1 MSDVLSQS
9 QIDELLKNLN
19 NADSSTLED
28 MSDSLSEKKVRSYDF
43 KAPKKFTKEQL
54 KSIGNI
60 YESYSRSLSSYL
72 TSITR
77 FYCKVEVLQIEEQ
90 HFYEYSNAL
99 PDYTMMGNIDLSFNS
114 NDDILDTKCM
124 IQFSNAITFSLID
137 RMLGGYGKNMDI
149 SRNFT
154 DIEIR
159 IMRNVFNKMAFFF
172 QDIFS
177 PFLNVTA
184 SLSEIETN
192 ARVNQ
197 PIYADEVIVL
207 ATLEIEYNDVKNIV
221 TIAVP
226 AITMEAVVSKDT
238 AGNPNMTRHVNTAR
252 EKECREGIIKRISRS
267 DFKIEAMLAETDVNL
282 REILSLHTNDVLLLN
297 VPIDHNISLVVNN
310 EKLFDGKLGIVNH
323 KKAIKICNVYDTRR
337 SK

>member
-19 NADSSTLED
+19 NADTQTLED
-28 MSDSLSEKKVRSYDF
+28 MSDSLSEKKVRNYDF

-60 YESYSRSLSSYL
+60 YESYSRMFSSYL

-90 HFYEYSNAL
+90 RFYEYSNAL
-99 PDYTMMGNIDLSFNS
+99 PDYTMMGNVDLSFREK
-114 NDDILDTKCM
+114 DDIMDTKCM
-124 IQFSNAITFSLID
+124 IQFSNSVTYSLID
-137 RMLGGYGKNMDI
+137 RLLGGYGRNMDI

-159 IMRNVFNKMAFFF
+159 IMRNVLKKMAGFF
-172 QDIFS
+172 QEVFS
-177 PFLNVTA
+177 PYIDLT
-184 SLSEIETN
+184 SELSDIETN

-207 ATLEIEYNDVKNIV
+207 ATLEVEYNDVKNVV

-226 AITMEAVVSKDT
+226 AITMESVLAKESS
-238 AGNPNMTRHVNTAR
+238 GNPNRVRRTDSAR
-252 EKECREGIIKRISRS
+252 EKECREGIIKKISRS
-267 DFKIEAMLAETDVNL
+267 DFKIEALLAETHVELN
-282 REILSLHTNDVLLLN
+282 EILSLHTNDVLLLN
-297 VPIDHNISLVVNN
+297 VPIDQNISLMVNN
-310 EKLFDGKLGIVNH
+310 ERLFDGKLGIINH
-323 KKAIKICNVYDTRR
+323 KKAIKICNVYNTRR
-337 SK
+337 

>member
-19 NADSSTLED
+19 NADSQTLED
-28 MSDSLSEKKVRSYDF
+28 MSDSLSEKKVRNYDF

-60 YESYSRSLSSYL
+60 YESYSRMFSSYL

-90 HFYEYSNAL
+90 RFYEYSNAL
-99 PDYTMMGNIDLSFNS
+99 PDYTMMGNIDLSFNER
-114 NDDILDTKCM
+114 DDVMDTKCM
-124 IQFSNAITFSLID
+124 IQFSNSITYSLID
-137 RMLGGYGKNMDI
+137 RMLGGYGRNMDI

-159 IMRNVFNKMAFFF
+159 IMRNVFNKMAGFF
-172 QDIFS
+172 QEVFS
-177 PFLNVTA
+177 PYIDVTS
-184 SLSEIETN
+184 SLSDIETN

-207 ATLEIEYNDVKNIV
+207 ATLDVEYNDVKNVV

-226 AITMEAVVSKDT
+226 AITMESVLSKET
-238 AGNPNMTRHVNTAR
+238 GNANKLKRADSAK

-267 DFKIEAMLAETDVNL
+267 DFKIEAMLAETHVELN
-282 REILSLHTNDVLLLN
+282 EILSLHTNDVLLLN
-297 VPIDHNISLVVNN
+297 VPIDRNISLMVNN
-310 EKLFDGKLGIVNH
+310 EKLFDGKLGIANH
-323 KKAIKICNVYDTRR
+323 KKAIKICNVFNTRR
-337 SK
+337 

>member
-19 NADSSTLED
+19 NADTQTLED
-28 MSDSLSEKKVRSYDF
+28 MSDSLSEKKVRNYDF

-60 YESYSRSLSSYL
+60 YESYSRMFSSYL

-90 HFYEYSNAL
+90 RFYEYSNAL
-99 PDYTMMGNIDLSFNS
+99 PDYTMMGNIDLSFKEK
-114 NDDILDTKCM
+114 DDIMDTKCM
-124 IQFSNAITFSLID
+124 IQFSNPVTYSLID
-137 RMLGGYGKNMDI
+137 RLLGGYGKNLDI

-159 IMRNVFNKMAFFF
+159 IMRNVFRKMAGFF
-172 QDIFS
+172 QEVFS
-177 PFLNVTA
+177 PYIDLT
-184 SLSEIETN
+184 SELSDIETN

-207 ATLEIEYNDVKNIV
+207 ATLEVEYNDVKNIV

-226 AITMEAVVSKDT
+226 AITMESVLAKES
-238 AGNPNMTRHVNTAR
+238 AGNVNRVRRTDSAR
-252 EKECREGIIKRISRS
+252 EKECREGIIKKISRS
-267 DFKIEAMLAETDVNL
+267 DFKIEALLAETHVNL
-282 REILSLHTNDVLLLN
+282 NEILSLHTNDVLLLN
-297 VPIDHNISLVVNN
+297 VPIDRNISLVVNN
-310 EKLFDGKLGIVNH
+310 EKLFDGKLGTVNH
-323 KKAIKICNVYDTRR
+323 KKAIKICNVYNTRR
-337 SK
+337 

>member
-19 NADSSTLED
+19 NADTQTLED
-28 MSDSLSEKKVRSYDF
+28 MSDSLSEKKVRNYDF

-60 YESYSRSLSSYL
+60 YESYSRMFSSYL

-90 HFYEYSNAL
+90 RFYEYSNAL
-99 PDYTMMGNIDLSFNS
+99 PDYTMMGNIDLSFKEKDN
-114 NDDILDTKCM
+114 IMDTKCM
-124 IQFSNAITFSLID
+124 IQFSNPVTYSLID
-137 RMLGGYGKNMDI
+137 RLLGGYGKNMDI

-159 IMRNVFNKMAFFF
+159 IMRNVFRKMAGFF
-172 QDIFS
+172 QEVFS
-177 PFLNVTA
+177 PYIDLT
-184 SLSEIETN
+184 SELSDIETN

-207 ATLEIEYNDVKNIV
+207 ATLEVEYNDVKNIV

-226 AITMEAVVSKDT
+226 AITMESVLAKES
-238 AGNPNMTRHVNTAR
+238 AGNGNRIRRTDSAR
-252 EKECREGIIKRISRS
+252 EKECREGIIKKISRS
-267 DFKIEAMLAETDVNL
+267 DFKIEALLAETHVNL
-282 REILSLHTNDVLLLN
+282 NEILSLHTNDVLLLN
-297 VPIDHNISLVVNN
+297 VPIDRNISLVVNN
-310 EKLFDGKLGIVNH
+310 EKLFDGKLGTVNH
-323 KKAIKICNVYDTRR
+323 KKAIKICNVYNTRR
-337 SK
+337 

>member
-19 NADSSTLED
+19 NADTQTLED
-28 MSDSLSEKKVRSYDF
+28 MSDSLSEKKVRNYDF

-60 YESYSRSLSSYL
+60 YESYSRIFSSYL

-90 HFYEYSNAL
+90 RFYEYSNAL
-99 PDYTMMGNIDLSFNS
+99 PDYTMMGNVDLSFNEK
-114 NDDILDTKCM
+114 DDILDTKCM
-124 IQFSNAITFSLID
+124 IQFSNAISFSLID
-137 RMLGGYGKNMDI
+137 RLLGGYGKNMDI

-159 IMRNVFNKMAFFF
+159 IMRNVLNKMAGFF
-172 QDIFS
+172 QEVFS
-177 PFLNVTA
+177 PYIDVTSA
-184 SLSEIETN
+184 LSDIETN

-207 ATLEIEYNDVKNIV
+207 ATLQVEYNDVKNVV

-226 AITMEAVVSKDT
+226 AITMESVLAKAS
-238 AGNPNMTRHVNTAR
+238 AGNPNMMKRTDSAR

-267 DFKIEAMLAETDVNL
+267 DFKIEAMLAETQVNL
-282 REILSLHTNDVLLLN
+282 NEILSLHTNDVLLLN
-297 VPIDHNISLVVNN
+297 VPIDRNISLIVNN
-310 EKLFDGKLGIVNH
+310 EKLFDGKLGIMNH
-323 KKAIKICNVYDTRR
+323 KKAIKICNVYNTRR
-337 SK
+337 

>member
-19 NADSSTLED
+19 NADTQTLED
-28 MSDSLSEKKVRSYDF
+28 MSDSLSEKKVRNYDF

-60 YESYSRSLSSYL
+60 YESYSRMFSSYL

-90 HFYEYSNAL
+90 RFYEYSNAL
-99 PDYTMMGNIDLSFNS
+99 PDYTMMGNIDLSFKEK
-114 NDDILDTKCM
+114 DDIMDTKCM
-124 IQFSNAITFSLID
+124 IQFSNPVTYSLID
-137 RMLGGYGKNMDI
+137 RLLGGYGKNLDI

-159 IMRNVFNKMAFFF
+159 IMRNVFKKMAGFF
-172 QDIFS
+172 QDVFS
-177 PFLNVTA
+177 PYIDLT
-184 SLSEIETN
+184 SELSDIETN

-207 ATLEIEYNDVKNIV
+207 ATLEVEYNDVKNIV

-226 AITMEAVVSKDT
+226 AITMESVLSKES
-238 AGNPNMTRHVNTAR
+238 AGNGNRIRRTDSAR
-252 EKECREGIIKRISRS
+252 EKECREGIIKKISRS
-267 DFKIEAMLAETDVNL
+267 DFKIEAMLAETHVNL
-282 REILSLHTNDVLLLN
+282 NEILSLHTNDVLLLN
-297 VPIDHNISLVVNN
+297 VPIDRNISLVVNN
-310 EKLFDGKLGIVNH
+310 EKLFDGKLGTVNH
-323 KKAIKICNVYDTRR
+323 KKAIKICNVYNTRR
-337 SK
+337 

>member
-19 NADSSTLED
+19 NADTQTLED
-28 MSDSLSEKKVRSYDF
+28 MSDSLSEKKVRNYDF

-60 YESYSRSLSSYL
+60 YESYSRMFSSYL

-90 HFYEYSNAL
+90 RFYEYSNAL
-99 PDYTMMGNIDLSFNS
+99 PDYTMMGNIDLSFKEK
-114 NDDILDTKCM
+114 DDIMDTKCM
-124 IQFSNAITFSLID
+124 IQFSNSVTYSLID
-137 RMLGGYGKNMDI
+137 RLLGGYGKNMDI

-159 IMRNVFNKMAFFF
+159 IMRNVFRKMAGFF
-172 QDIFS
+172 QEVFS
-177 PFLNVTA
+177 PYIDLT
-184 SLSEIETN
+184 SELSDIETN

-207 ATLEIEYNDVKNIV
+207 ATLEVEYNDVKNIV

-226 AITMEAVVSKDT
+226 AITMESVLAKES
-238 AGNPNMTRHVNTAR
+238 AGNGNRIRRTDSAR
-252 EKECREGIIKRISRS
+252 EKECREGIIKKISRS
-267 DFKIEAMLAETDVNL
+267 DFKIEALLAETHVNL
-282 REILSLHTNDVLLLN
+282 NEILSLHTNDVLLLN
-297 VPIDHNISLVVNN
+297 VPIDRNISLVVNN
-310 EKLFDGKLGIVNH
+310 EKLFDGKLGTVNH
-323 KKAIKICNVYDTRR
+323 KKAIKICNVYNTRR
-337 SK
+337 

>member
-19 NADSSTLED
+19 NADTQTLED
-28 MSDSLSEKKVRSYDF
+28 MSDSLSEKKVRNYDF

-60 YESYSRSLSSYL
+60 YESYSRMFSSYL

-90 HFYEYSNAL
+90 RFYEYSNAL
-99 PDYTMMGNIDLSFNS
+99 PDYTMMGNIDLSFKEK
-114 NDDILDTKCM
+114 DDIMDTKCM
-124 IQFSNAITFSLID
+124 IQFSNPVTYSLID
-137 RMLGGYGKNMDI
+137 RLLGGYGKNLDI

-159 IMRNVFNKMAFFF
+159 IMRNVFRKMAGFF
-172 QDIFS
+172 QDVFS
-177 PFLNVTA
+177 PYIDLT
-184 SLSEIETN
+184 SELSDIETN

-207 ATLEIEYNDVKNIV
+207 ATLEVEYNDVKNIV

-226 AITMEAVVSKDT
+226 AITMESVLSKES
-238 AGNPNMTRHVNTAR
+238 AGNGNRIRRTDSAR
-252 EKECREGIIKRISRS
+252 EKECREGIIKKISRS
-267 DFKIEAMLAETDVNL
+267 DFKIEAMLAETYVNL
-282 REILSLHTNDVLLLN
+282 NEILSLHTNDVLLLN
-297 VPIDHNISLVVNN
+297 VPIDRNISLVVNN
-310 EKLFDGKLGIVNH
+310 EKLFDGKLGTVNH
-323 KKAIKICNVYDTRR
+323 KKAIKICNVYNTRR
-337 SK
+337 

>member
-19 NADSSTLED
+19 NADTQTLED
-28 MSDSLSEKKVRSYDF
+28 MSDSLSEKKVRNYDF

-60 YESYSRSLSSYL
+60 YESYSRMFSSYL

-90 HFYEYSNAL
+90 RFYEYSNAL
-99 PDYTMMGNIDLSFNS
+99 PDYTMMGNIDLSFKEK
-114 NDDILDTKCM
+114 DDIMDTKCM
-124 IQFSNAITFSLID
+124 IQFSNPVTYSLID
-137 RMLGGYGKNMDI
+137 RLLGGYGKNMDI

-159 IMRNVFNKMAFFF
+159 IMRNVFRKMAGFF
-172 QDIFS
+172 QEVFS
-177 PFLNVTA
+177 PYIDLT
-184 SLSEIETN
+184 SELSDIETN

-207 ATLEIEYNDVKNIV
+207 ATLEVEYNDVKNIV

-226 AITMEAVVSKDT
+226 AITMESVLAKES
-238 AGNPNMTRHVNTAR
+238 AGNVNRVRRTDSAR
-252 EKECREGIIKRISRS
+252 EKECREGIIKKISRS
-267 DFKIEAMLAETDVNL
+267 DFKIEALLAETHVNL
-282 REILSLHTNDVLLLN
+282 NEILSLHTNDVLLLN
-297 VPIDHNISLVVNN
+297 VPIDRNISLVVNN
-310 EKLFDGKLGIVNH
+310 EKLFDGKLGTVNH
-323 KKAIKICNVYDTRR
+323 KKAIKICNVYNTRR
-337 SK
+337 

>member
-19 NADSSTLED
+19 NADTQTLED
-28 MSDSLSEKKVRSYDF
+28 MSDSLSEKKVRNYDF

-60 YESYSRSLSSYL
+60 YESYSRMFSSYL

-90 HFYEYSNAL
+90 RFYEYSNAL
-99 PDYTMMGNIDLSFNS
+99 PDYTMMGNIDLSFKEK
-114 NDDILDTKCM
+114 DDIMDTKCM
-124 IQFSNAITFSLID
+124 IQFSNPVTYSLID
-137 RMLGGYGKNMDI
+137 RLLGGYGKNLDI

-159 IMRNVFNKMAFFF
+159 IMRNVFKKMAGFF
-172 QDIFS
+172 QEVFS
-177 PFLNVTA
+177 PYIDLT
-184 SLSEIETN
+184 SELSDIETN

-207 ATLEIEYNDVKNIV
+207 ATLEVEYNDVKNIV

-226 AITMEAVVSKDT
+226 AITMESVLSKES
-238 AGNPNMTRHVNTAR
+238 AGNGNRIRRTDSAR
-252 EKECREGIIKRISRS
+252 EKECREGIIKKISRS
-267 DFKIEAMLAETDVNL
+267 DFKIEAMLAETYVNL
-282 REILSLHTNDVLLLN
+282 NEILSLHTNDVLLLN
-297 VPIDHNISLVVNN
+297 VPIDRNISLVVNN
-310 EKLFDGKLGIVNH
+310 EKLFDGKLGTVNH
-323 KKAIKICNVYDTRR
+323 KKAIKICNVYNTRR
-337 SK
+337 

>member
-19 NADSSTLED
+19 NADTQTLED
-28 MSDSLSEKKVRSYDF
+28 MSDSLSEKKVRNYDF

-60 YESYSRSLSSYL
+60 YESYSRMFSSYL

-90 HFYEYSNAL
+90 RFYEYSNAL
-99 PDYTMMGNIDLSFNS
+99 PDYTMMGNIDLSFKEK
-114 NDDILDTKCM
+114 DDIMDTKCM
-124 IQFSNAITFSLID
+124 IQFSNPVTYSLID
-137 RMLGGYGKNMDI
+137 RLLGGYGKNMDI

-159 IMRNVFNKMAFFF
+159 IMRNVFKKMAGFF
-172 QDIFS
+172 QEVFS
-177 PFLNVTA
+177 PYIDLT
-184 SLSEIETN
+184 SELSDIETN

-207 ATLEIEYNDVKNIV
+207 ATLEVEYNDVKNIV

-226 AITMEAVVSKDT
+226 AITMESVLAKES
-238 AGNPNMTRHVNTAR
+238 AGNGNRIRRTDSAR
-252 EKECREGIIKRISRS
+252 EKECREGIIKKISRS
-267 DFKIEAMLAETDVNL
+267 DFKIEAMLAETYVNL
-282 REILSLHTNDVLLLN
+282 NEILSLHTNDVLLLN
-297 VPIDHNISLVVNN
+297 VPIDRNISLVVNN
-310 EKLFDGKLGIVNH
+310 EKLFDGKLGTVNH
-323 KKAIKICNVYDTRR
+323 KKAIKICNVYNTRR
-337 SK
+337 

>member
-19 NADSSTLED
+19 NADTQTLED
-28 MSDSLSEKKVRSYDF
+28 MSDSLSEKKVRNYDF

-60 YESYSRSLSSYL
+60 YESYSRMFSSYL

-90 HFYEYSNAL
+90 RFYEYSNAL
-99 PDYTMMGNIDLSFNS
+99 PDYTMMGNIDLSFKEK
-114 NDDILDTKCM
+114 DDIMDTKCM
-124 IQFSNAITFSLID
+124 IQFSNPVTYSLID
-137 RMLGGYGKNMDI
+137 RLLGGYGKNMDI

-159 IMRNVFNKMAFFF
+159 IMRNVFKKMAGFF
-172 QDIFS
+172 QDVFS
-177 PFLNVTA
+177 PYIDLT
-184 SLSEIETN
+184 SELSDIETN

-207 ATLEIEYNDVKNIV
+207 ATLEVEYNDVKNIV

-226 AITMEAVVSKDT
+226 AITMESVLAKES
-238 AGNPNMTRHVNTAR
+238 AGNGNRIRRTDSAR
-252 EKECREGIIKRISRS
+252 EKECREGIIKKISRS
-267 DFKIEAMLAETDVNL
+267 DFKIEAMLAETYVNL
-282 REILSLHTNDVLLLN
+282 NEILSLHTNDVLLLN
-297 VPIDHNISLVVNN
+297 VPIDRNISLVVNN
-310 EKLFDGKLGIVNH
+310 EKLFDGKLGTVNH
-323 KKAIKICNVYDTRR
+323 KKAIKICNVYNTRR
-337 SK
+337 

>member
-19 NADSSTLED
+19 NADTQTLEN
-28 MSDSLSEKKVRSYDF
+28 MSDSLSEKKVRNYDF

-60 YESYSRSLSSYL
+60 YESYSRMFSSYL

-90 HFYEYSNAL
+90 RFYEYSNAL
-99 PDYTMMGNIDLSFNS
+99 PDYTMMGNIDLSFKEKDN
-114 NDDILDTKCM
+114 IMDTKCM
-124 IQFSNAITFSLID
+124 IQFSNPVTYSLID
-137 RMLGGYGKNMDI
+137 RLLGGYGKNMDI

-159 IMRNVFNKMAFFF
+159 IMRNVFRKMAGFF
-172 QDIFS
+172 QEVFS
-177 PFLNVTA
+177 PYIDLT
-184 SLSEIETN
+184 SELSDIETN

-207 ATLEIEYNDVKNIV
+207 ATLEVEYNDVKNIV

-226 AITMEAVVSKDT
+226 AITMESVLAKES
-238 AGNPNMTRHVNTAR
+238 AGNGNRIRRTDSAR
-252 EKECREGIIKRISRS
+252 EKECREGIIKKISRS
-267 DFKIEAMLAETDVNL
+267 DFKIEALLAETHVNL
-282 REILSLHTNDVLLLN
+282 NEILSLHTNDVLLLN
-297 VPIDHNISLVVNN
+297 VPIDRNISLVVNN
-310 EKLFDGKLGIVNH
+310 EKLFDGKLGTVNH
-323 KKAIKICNVYDTRR
+323 KKAIKICNVYNTRR
-337 SK
+337 

>member
-19 NADSSTLED
+19 NADTQTLED
-28 MSDSLSEKKVRSYDF
+28 MSDSLSEKKVRNYDF

-60 YESYSRSLSSYL
+60 YESYSRMFSSYL

-90 HFYEYSNAL
+90 CFYEYSNAL
-99 PDYTMMGNIDLSFNS
+99 PDYTMMGNIDLSFKEK
-114 NDDILDTKCM
+114 DDIMDTKCM
-124 IQFSNAITFSLID
+124 IQFSNPVTYSLID
-137 RMLGGYGKNMDI
+137 RLLGGYGKNMDI

-159 IMRNVFNKMAFFF
+159 IMRNVFRKMAGFF
-172 QDIFS
+172 QEVFS
-177 PFLNVTA
+177 PYIDLT
-184 SLSEIETN
+184 SELSDIETN

-207 ATLEIEYNDVKNIV
+207 ATLEVEYNDVKNIV

-226 AITMEAVVSKDT
+226 AITMESVLAKES
-238 AGNPNMTRHVNTAR
+238 AGNVNRVRRTDSAR
-252 EKECREGIIKRISRS
+252 EKECREGIIKKISRS
-267 DFKIEAMLAETDVNL
+267 DFKIEALLAETHVNL
-282 REILSLHTNDVLLLN
+282 NEILSLHTNDVLLLN
-297 VPIDHNISLVVNN
+297 VPIDRNISLVVNN
-310 EKLFDGKLGIVNH
+310 EKLFDGKLGTVNH
-323 KKAIKICNVYDTRR
+323 KKAIKICNVYNTRR
-337 SK
+337 

>member
-19 NADSSTLED
+19 NADTQTLED
-28 MSDSLSEKKVRSYDF
+28 MSDSLSEKKVRNYDF
-43 KAPKKFTKEQL
+43 KAPKKFTKEQF

-60 YESYSRSLSSYL
+60 YESYSRMFSSYL

-99 PDYTMMGNIDLSFNS
+99 PDYTMMGNIDLSFKEK
-114 NDDILDTKCM
+114 DDIMDTKCM
-124 IQFSNAITFSLID
+124 IQFSNPVTYSLID
-137 RMLGGYGKNMDI
+137 RLLGGYGKNMDI

-159 IMRNVFNKMAFFF
+159 IMRNVFKKMAGFF
-172 QDIFS
+172 QEIFS
-177 PFLNVTA
+177 PYIDLT
-184 SLSEIETN
+184 SELSDIETN

-207 ATLEIEYNDVKNIV
+207 ATLEVEYNDVKNVV

-226 AITMEAVVSKDT
+226 AITMESVLAKES
-238 AGNPNMTRHVNTAR
+238 AGNGNRIRRTDSVR
-252 EKECREGIIKRISRS
+252 EKECREGIIKKISRS
-267 DFKIEAMLAETDVNL
+267 DFKIEALLAETNVNL
-282 REILSLHTNDVLLLN
+282 NEILSLHTNDVLLLN
-297 VPIDHNISLVVNN
+297 VPIDRNISLVVNN
-310 EKLFDGKLGIVNH
+310 EKLFDGKLGTVNH
-323 KKAIKICNVYDTRR
+323 KKAIKICNVYNTRR
-337 SK
+337 